1 MGFLLTGFISENI
14 RDFGIHYK
22 EKDVVEDNEL
32 RSPFEKRVQELIAQC
47 KGIPPGEVMQLL
59 LKADSN
65 QDIDLEKELHEL
77 FKKYNDKKWNV
88 KSGSYD
94 TG

>member
-1 MGFLLTGFISENI
+1 MLTGFIPEKI
-14 RDFGIHYK
+14 RDFGIGGERHYK

-65 QDIDLEKELHEL
+65 QDIDVEKKLKAL
-77 FKKYNDKKWNV
+77 FEKYNDKR
-88 KSGSYD
+88 
-94 TG
+94 

>member
-22 EKDVVEDNEL
+22 GKDVVEDNEL
-32 RSPFEKRVQELIAQC
+32 RSPFEKRIQELIAQC
-47 KGIPPGEVMQLL
+47 KGIPLGEVMQLL

-65 QDIDLEKELHEL
+65 QDIDVEKKLKAL
-77 FKKYNDKKWNV
+77 FEKYNDKRWKV
-88 KSGSYD
+88 KSGAYD
-94 TG
+94 TY

>member
-1 MGFLLTGFISENI
+1 
-14 RDFGIHYK
+14 
-22 EKDVVEDNEL
+22 L

-65 QDIDLEKELHEL
+65 QDIDVEKKLKAL
-77 FKKYNDKKWNV
+77 FEKYNDKR
-88 KSGSYD
+88 
-94 TG
+94 